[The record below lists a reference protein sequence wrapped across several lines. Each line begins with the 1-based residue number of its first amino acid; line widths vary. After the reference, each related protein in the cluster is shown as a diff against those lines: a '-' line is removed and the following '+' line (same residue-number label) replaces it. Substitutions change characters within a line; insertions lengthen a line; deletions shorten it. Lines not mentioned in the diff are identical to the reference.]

1 VLPLAAQ
8 ACKNQSRAKQA
19 QLAAEQK
26 QQEAAGGGQQLPLPM
41 PQQQLLLPVQQLQ
54 AQMPMEPTTHNPL
67 YAAGLMG
74 HDPSASLASLS
85 CSGQYFNGIKIF
97 LRLFSRTCHQHV

>member
-1 VLPLAAQ
+1 MLPLAAQ